1 MPLYC
6 ACPEKTHL
14 STSRQRPKTTSVLSK
29 QILSMPSLYFLSSPT
44 LPHDRFT
51 SKRRLRTYAT
61 GVHNCFKWLAE
72 LRLRS
77 SWSQVWSYDTSSR
90 TIVFVPSFATPL
102 LSINRF
108 GRRARPL
115 WFSHQ
120 AVRLRSWTKS
130 STDHLELQ

>member
-14 STSRQRPKTTSVLSK
+14 STSRQRPKKTSVISK
-29 QILSMPSLYFLSSPT
+29 RILSMPSLYFLSSPI
-44 LPHDRFT
+44 LPHDCFT

-77 SWSQVWSYDTSSR
+77 SWSQVWSYDTSSGK
-90 TIVFVPSFATPL
+90 IVFCGFFCHTFTANQP
-102 LSINRF
+102 I
-108 GRRARPL
+108 RPTR
-115 WFSHQ
+115 Q
-120 AVRLRSWTKS
+120 ASLVQSSSCTTKKL
-130 STDHLELQ
+130 DEVIY